1 MSIIYPPEYQQSPP
15 QPPPLPPP
23 HRSWPRRHKILT
35 ALGSGF
41 GLLVVLIIVITATS
55 APSVTK
61 ASAPATTAP
70 AAATSAPAASSPA
83 PTPSAP
89 LTATVGSTFKV
100 TDSSGNVYN
109 VTLQKI
115 IDPAAGSDQ
124 FNQPDNGTRFVAAVF
139 QVTGVSGTATDDT
152 NSDASLT
159 GSNQQVYE
167 PNFNTIAGY
176 TNFNGGDFNVTPGQS
191 ETGAVTFQVPSGVN
205 VANIQWTVG
214 FSNSTATWNM
224 P

>member
-1 MSIIYPPEYQQSPP
+1 MSTINPPEYRQSPP
-15 QPPPLPPP
+15 QPPPVPP

-41 GLLVVLIIVITATS
+41 GLLVVLIIVIAAMS

-61 ASAPATTAP
+61 AGSPAIT
-70 AAATSAPAASSPA
+70 AAAPGTSAPPSSPA

-89 LTATVGSTFKV
+89 LTATVGTTFKV

-109 VTLQKI
+109 VTLQKV
-115 IDPAAGSDQ
+115 IDPATGSDQ

-139 QVTGVSGTATDDT
+139 QITGVSGTATDDS
-152 NSDASLT
+152 NSDGSLT
-159 GSNQQVYE
+159 GSNQQVYQ
-167 PNFNTIAGY
+167 PNFNSIAGY
-176 TNFNGGDFNVTPGQS
+176 TNFSSGDFNVTPGQS
-191 ETGAVTFQVPSGVN
+191 ETGAVTFQVPSAVS
-205 VANIQWTVG
+205 VTDIQWTVG
-214 FSNSTATWNM
+214 FSNSTATWNV